1 MSKPIHDYTDLS
13 RRQLYTSF
21 ALVTSLFFLWG
32 FSYGLLDVLNQHF
45 LTVFQLKS
53 KTETA
58 MLQFAY
64 FISYLI
70 VAPPMGLFM
79 RKYGYKMG
87 IHVGLAIFATG
98 AVMFWPSATFRKYG
112 MFVAFTFVAG
122 SGLATLEVAANTYI
136 TLLGPPKFAAL
147 RLTLAQGFNGIAT
160 VIGPIIA
167 AHAFFKGENA
177 TGLGSVQYVYLSL
190 ACFATLLNI
199 ILVFIKLP
207 EVRQAVSD
215 EDLEKLKHGGWKGFF
230 KLHHTTWGIF
240 AEFCYVGAQVAVASS
255 TIFYLVQQPGLRTP
269 ISASL
274 ASNLF
279 AACQATFTIGRF
291 IAVAYLRWIDPAFSL
306 LVHGFMLVLFSILTA
321 TIDGAGGIA
330 CLFVVFLFESHCYP
344 VIFALASSN
353 LGPYAVMGGALT
365 AAGVSGGAWMP
376 AAQSALADRATS
388 QVSFLVPMTGF
399 IPLMIYGGIMWL
411 VRCHRHGKY
420 SIWVKDLEG
429 ADTGLIE
436 AELRRHSI
444 ARQMSPDTGSVE
456 KRRESFLEHEVSATR
471 RMSGMGAVGQL

>member
-1 MSKPIHDYTDLS
+1 MSKPVHDYTDLS
-13 RRQLYTSF
+13 RMQLYTSF

-53 KTETA
+53 KTETT

-79 RKYGYKMG
+79 RKYGYKLG
-87 IHVGLAIFATG
+87 IHVGLGIFATG
-98 AVMFWPSATFRKYG
+98 AVLFWPSAKYRQYG

-136 TLLGPPKFAAL
+136 TLLGPPRYAAL

-167 AHAFFKGENA
+167 SHAFFKGENA
-177 TGLGSVQYVYLSL
+177 TQLGTVQYVYLAM

-199 ILVFIKLP
+199 ILIFIKLP
-207 EVRQAVSD
+207 EVRQAVTD
-215 EDLEKLKHGGWKGFF
+215 EDLEKLKSGGWKGFF
-230 KLHHTTWGIF
+230 KMHHTTWGIF
-240 AEFCYVGAQVAVASS
+240 AEFCYVGGQVAVAA
-255 TIFYLVQQPGLRTP
+255 TAIFYFVHQPGLNPP

-279 AACQATFTIGRF
+279 AACQATFTAGRF
-291 IAVAYLRWIDPAFSL
+291 IAVIYLRWIDPAFSL
-306 LVHGFMLVLFSILTA
+306 FVHGFMLVLFSILTA

-353 LGPYAVMGGALT
+353 LGPYTVIGGALT
-365 AAGVSGGAWMP
+365 AAGVSGGAWYP
-376 AAQSALADRATS
+376 AAQAALADRATTQIS
-388 QVSFLVPMTGF
+388 YLVAMTGF
-399 IPLMIYGGIMWL
+399 IPLMIYGGVMWL
-411 VRCHRHGKY
+411 HRCHKHGKY

-429 ADTGLIE
+429 ADAEHIE
-436 AELRRHSI
+436 TDLRRHSM
-444 ARQMSPDTGSVE
+444 ARQMSVDTHGE
-456 KRRESFLEHEVSATR
+456 GKRENSFLEHEVNTTPKMR
-471 RMSGMGAVGQL
+471 GTVGNL